1 MLSVVVAALGIVNT
15 LALAVTERTREI
27 GMLRALGMQR
37 REIRRMIRYEAVA
50 VSLFGAL
57 LGVGTGV
64 PLGIVLQRAMAEG
77 GGGMEV
83 LAIPGARLAVCVAAA
98 ALIGVVAA
106 VWPARRAAR
115 MDVLQAIATE

>member
-1 MLSVVVAALGIVNT
+1 M
-15 LALAVTERTREI
+15 TERTREI

-57 LGVGTGV
+57 LGVGAGV
-64 PLGIVLQRAMAEG
+64 LLGIVLQRAMAEG
-77 GGGMEV
+77 DGGMEV

-98 ALIGVVAA
+98 ALIGVLAA

-115 MDVLQAIATE
+115 MDVLQAVSTE